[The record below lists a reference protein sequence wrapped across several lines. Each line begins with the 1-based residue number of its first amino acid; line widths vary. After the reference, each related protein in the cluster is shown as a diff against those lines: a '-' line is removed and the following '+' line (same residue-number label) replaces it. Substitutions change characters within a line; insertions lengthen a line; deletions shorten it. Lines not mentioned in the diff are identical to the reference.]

1 MVRGHAAIYLN
12 KSAER
17 AFYKLPE
24 AAQKRLQEFLE
35 AQRAELEAFGGGNKE
50 GLAFEWQPGW
60 AVFWD
65 IELQPQL
72 GEPQLKR
79 DRSPVKLGEAY
90 RIEVREIREFS

>member
-17 AFYKLPE
+17 AFYRLPE

-35 AQRAELEAFGGGNKE
+35 AQRAELETAGGGNKE

-60 AVFWD
+60 AVYWD
-65 IELQPQL
+65 IQLQPQS
-72 GEPQLKR
+72 GEAQPKR
-79 DRSPVKLGEAY
+79 NRSPVKLGEAY
-90 RIEVREIREFS
+90 RIEVREIRKLS